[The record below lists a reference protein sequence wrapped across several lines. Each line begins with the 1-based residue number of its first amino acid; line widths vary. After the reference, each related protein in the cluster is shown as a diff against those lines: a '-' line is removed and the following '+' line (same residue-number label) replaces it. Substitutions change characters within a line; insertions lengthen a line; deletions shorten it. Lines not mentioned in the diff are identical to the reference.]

1 MSKKNSSN
9 MRGGRREEGRK
20 GERER
25 EERERERERER
36 ETETERQRET
46 ERDRESASTYNTW
59 EYYKVQA
66 TQSSSQIR
74 GDLCTA
80 ADLQLKDS
88 L

>member
-1 MSKKNSSN
+1 MYVKEKFFKHE
-9 MRGGRREEGRK
+9 RGKEEGREEG
-20 GERER
+20 RER
-25 EERERERERER
+25 EERERETETQRERDR
-36 ETETERQRET
+36 ETET